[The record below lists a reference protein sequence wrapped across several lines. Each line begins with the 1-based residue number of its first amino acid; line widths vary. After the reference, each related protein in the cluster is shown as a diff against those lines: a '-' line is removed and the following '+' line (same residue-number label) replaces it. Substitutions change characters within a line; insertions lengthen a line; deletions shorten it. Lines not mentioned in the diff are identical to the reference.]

1 MRSGKGGSAAPK
13 KQDDENAGIAA
24 KAILGRLSYARMML
38 DTPHDRET
46 ADLMARVLDDAWM
59 TAGAGYLSLS
69 EDDWTEMYEAISRA
83 VTSGLRDTE
92 RLKQLALDALH
103 ARREI
108 LCRDVFAS
116 AISFES
122 GAALAGL
129 HPDGK
134 DTEHEG

>member
-1 MRSGKGGSAAPK
+1 M
-13 KQDDENAGIAA
+13 Q
-24 KAILGRLSYARMML
+24 LSDA
-38 DTPHDRET
+38 PHDRKT
-46 ADLMARVLDDAWM
+46 SDLMARVLDDAWA
-59 TAGAGYLSLS
+59 TAGLRVLGLS
-69 EDDWTEMYEAISRA
+69 EDDWTEMYDAISRA
-83 VTSGLRDTE
+83 VTGGLRDTE
-92 RLKQLALDALH
+92 RLQQIALDALRS
-103 ARREI
+103 RREI